1 MNCIIWLI
9 PMLLKM
15 YFKCKSTANLRI
27 FLKPLLND
35 SSIYFLFNI
44 NFFIFDIYFLFW
56 SRYLIVMCFNSTLNL
71 KCVVMNT
78 PYETVNNVL
87 LKAVKRQNIL
97 FKNDGRVLSYY
108 IFTFVFYICHLFVSV
123 VLFIKWRVLEMNLSC
138 PMLMS

>member
-1 MNCIIWLI
+1 MVGIIKHHSGLFLCLNCSNSSLIIVILLQKQYFLSVSAIILVTIIGRKKEMNCIIWLI

-87 LKAVKRQNIL
+87 LKAVKR
-97 FKNDGRVLSYY
+97 
-108 IFTFVFYICHLFVSV
+108 
-123 VLFIKWRVLEMNLSC
+123 
-138 PMLMS
+138 